1 MKRMYKKLYFYFE
14 ITNNILKIGPV
25 TMKFTKIAVLVA
37 LIASGVKA
45 SRTIASDDDVSSP
58 IVVSKVSKN
67 MVRMIHKL
75 YILVQ

>member
-1 MKRMYKKLYFYFE
+1 
-14 ITNNILKIGPV
+14 
-25 TMKFTKIAVLVA
+25 MKFTKIAVLVA

-67 MVRMIHKL
+67 MVRMIQIMREEPLHKL
-75 YILVQ
+75 YVLVQ